1 MPLRVCRLHDVDVV
15 EGAARAM
22 ACVLIW
28 SVVCGSSR
36 ASRIPLRARLIHSSS
51 AMAAQ
56 TKQTA
61 VKSKATK
68 RPLGSK
74 TGKKS
79 AGSSG
84 SAGVKKSFRWRPG
97 TVALRQVKKLQAS
110 TALLIA
116 RAPFSRLVR
125 EIAESHKA
133 GLRFQSSAVAAIQ
146 EATESF
152 VIGLLGDANLT
163 ALHANRVTALP
174 RDLQLVRRL
183 RGERL

>member
-1 MPLRVCRLHDVDVV
+1 
-15 EGAARAM
+15 
-22 ACVLIW
+22 
-28 SVVCGSSR
+28 
-36 ASRIPLRARLIHSSS
+36 
-51 AMAAQ
+51 MAAK

-61 VKSKATK
+61 VKTK
-68 RPLGSK
+68 TAKPARAALGSK

-79 AGSSG
+79 AGTTG
-84 SAGVKKSFRWRPG
+84 AGGVKRAHRWRPG
-97 TVALRQVKKLQAS
+97 TVALRQVKALQKS
-110 TALLIA
+110 TEMLIA

-146 EATESF
+146 EATEAF
-152 VIGLLGDANLT
+152 VISLLSDANLT

>member
-1 MPLRVCRLHDVDVV
+1 VDVV

-97 TVALRQVKKLQAS
+97 TVALRQVKKLQQ
-110 TALLIA
+110 TTGTLIA

>member
-1 MPLRVCRLHDVDVV
+1 
-15 EGAARAM
+15 
-22 ACVLIW
+22 
-28 SVVCGSSR
+28 
-36 ASRIPLRARLIHSSS
+36 
-51 AMAAQ
+51 MAAA

-68 RPLGSK
+68 RSLGQK
-74 TGKKS
+74 KGKKS
-79 AGSSG
+79 AAG
-84 SAGVKKSFRWRPG
+84 SAPAGAKKAFRWKPG
-97 TVALRQVKKLQAS
+97 TVALRQVKKLQKS
-110 TALLIA
+110 TELLIA
-116 RAPFSRLVR
+116 KAPFSRLVR

-152 VIGLLGDANLT
+152 VISLLGDANLT

-183 RGERL
+183 RGERF

>member
-1 MPLRVCRLHDVDVV
+1 
-15 EGAARAM
+15 
-22 ACVLIW
+22 
-28 SVVCGSSR
+28 
-36 ASRIPLRARLIHSSS
+36 
-51 AMAAQ
+51 MAAQ

-68 RPLGSK
+68 RALGSK

-79 AGSSG
+79 AGGSG
-84 SAGVKKSFRWRPG
+84 SSGVKKAFRWHAG
-97 TVALRQVKKLQAS
+97 TVALREVKKLQKS
-110 TALLIA
+110 TELLIA
-116 RAPFSRLVR
+116 KAPFSRLVR

-146 EATESF
+146 EATEAF
-152 VIGLLGDANLT
+152 VISLLSDANLT